1 MKKGFTLIEMLVVI
15 AILGI
20 MLALGSGVFY
30 WIAKS
35 RGPETEAY
43 YYPETVH
50 AQAEQQQA
58 YEMARQ
64 NELKERELELKEQE
78 LLLRKEAK

>member
-20 MLALGSGVFY
+20 LLALGSGVVHMLM
-30 WIAKS
+30 KNRS
-35 RGPETEAY
+35 PETEAY

-78 LLLRKEAK
+78 LQLRKEAK